1 LIKIGVTG
9 HRYIQ
14 ETNKIIKGV
23 DQALEKI
30 AEKFSTPFIL
40 LTALAEGADRLVAH
54 RAIAMR
60 EDTQLF
66 VLLPLKME
74 DYLDDFVS
82 LTSKAEFLNLLEM
95 ADEAFEPEKV
105 KSNEQAYWETG
116 KKIVEHC
123 DVLVAI
129 WDGQAAQ
136 GEGGTGDIVELAR
149 EYGRPL
155 AWIHAGNRCPG
166 TNSPTSLGKDQGKVS
181 YEGFG

>member
-9 HRYIQ
+9 HRFLQ

-23 DQALEKI
+23 DQALEEI
-30 AEKFSTPFIL
+30 AEKLGTPFIV

-95 ADEAFEPEKV
+95 ADEAFEPEGVNTK
-105 KSNEQAYWETG
+105 EQAYWETG

-136 GEGGTGDIVELAR
+136 GDGGTGGIVELAR

-155 AWIHAGNRCPG
+155 AWIHAGNRYPG
-166 TNSPTSLGKDQGKVS
+166 TNSPTSLGKEQGKIS
-181 YEGFG
+181 YERFG